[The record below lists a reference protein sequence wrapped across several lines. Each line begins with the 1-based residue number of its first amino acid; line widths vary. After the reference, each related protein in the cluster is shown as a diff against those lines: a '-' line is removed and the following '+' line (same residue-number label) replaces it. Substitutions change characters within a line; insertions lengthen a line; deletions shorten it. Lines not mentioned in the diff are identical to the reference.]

1 MYSTLSD
8 DKLAIFH
15 VDRDRFAGENAASQ
29 DLFRDERFDRVLDI
43 PAQRPRAELRV
54 VRRVDD
60 ELLGRI
66 CQLAAQL
73 LVGKTAVERVDLQ
86 IDDARDI
93 VLRERLIEDDLVEPV
108 EKLRA
113 ERVVE

>member
-1 MYSTLSD
+1 M
-8 DKLAIFH
+8 
-15 VDRDRFAGENAASQ
+15 
-29 DLFRDERFDRVLDI
+29 LDI